1 MHHPP
6 GRGVWGLDPS
16 ISGLEGK
23 LGQVLCYVSAE
34 EVWVSIVFFQNGQH
48 LVELE
53 TRSKCIMAVVG
64 GSVEVDEM
72 LSESGSVELAFKTVE

>member
-1 MHHPP
+1 M
-6 GRGVWGLDPS
+6 
-16 ISGLEGK
+16 
-23 LGQVLCYVSAE
+23 
-34 EVWVSIVFFQNGQH
+34 SIVFFQNGQH